1 MIIGAL
7 FVLVVAACF
16 LVKSIIDTDRRQRE
30 AEKAEAEAERRNE
43 RALGL
48 Y

>member
-1 MIIGAL
+1 MIIGVL

-16 LVKSIIDTDRRQRE
+16 LVKSITDTERRQRA
-30 AEKAEAEAERRNE
+30 AEKAEAEADRRNE